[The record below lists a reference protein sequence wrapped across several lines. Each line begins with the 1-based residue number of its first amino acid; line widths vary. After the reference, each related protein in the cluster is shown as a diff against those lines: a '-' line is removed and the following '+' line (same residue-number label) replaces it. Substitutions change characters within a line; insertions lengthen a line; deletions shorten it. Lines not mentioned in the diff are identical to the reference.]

1 MYEVPPSSPVPPGTM
16 PPNAQQPKS
25 NDFVSRF
32 KAGTQR
38 YAGGSRVYNGY
49 SSSPHAGGGLD
60 KSGYAARDASANAT
74 RQNLLRQLSQKG
86 MQ

>member
-25 NDFVSRF
+25 NFVSRF

-38 YAGGSRVYNGY
+38 YAGGSRIYNGY
-49 SSSPHAGGGLD
+49 RSSPHAGGGLD
-60 KSGYAARDASANAT
+60 KSGYAERDASANAT